1 MLSVLTFKKAIV
13 ISVVVFIFSLMQM
26 DTLAGQDWER
36 ITQLHTERTGFTT
49 AVVDDEI
56 YLIGGTLAENVKPG
70 KRDRGPFGLST
81 VEVYNTEKNTWRQ
94 RADMP
99 TPRESPQ
106 AAVVDGI
113 IYVFGGYSA
122 KDNKIASMKLTV
134 LVEAYDP
141 ENGIWIRK
149 QDMPI
154 SRLYFGLSVVGGK
167 VYLIGGSE
175 GIGEG
180 HEQRMGRVD
189 IYDPASDTWMEGPK
203 MPTRRIPSGVGVVN
217 DRIYAIGGYGW
228 PPDATGGPYLTVTEE
243 YNAITR
249 QWRKKNDMLD
259 LRLGFAPVVV
269 RDDIYLIGGFVIG
282 VVSKWLATV
291 DVYNPQTEA
300 WSDIPVLPIP
310 LIPFNASAV
319 NGKIYVFGGY
329 KEGGQHFSD
338 VLMFDTGFR
347 AVEASGKS
355 LKCWGVLK
363 APQQNHR

>member
-1 MLSVLTFKKAIV
+1 MLRVFNLKKTIV
-13 ISVVVFIFSLMQM
+13 IGTVIFIFLIMSLEGS
-26 DTLAGQDWER
+26 AGPDWEVV
-36 ITQLHTERTGFTT
+36 TQLPTERTGFTT
-49 AVVDDEI
+49 AVIDDEI

-81 VEVYNTEKNTWRQ
+81 VEVYDTQKNTWRQ

-99 TPRESPQ
+99 TPRESAQ

-134 LVEAYDP
+134 RVEAYDP

-154 SRLYFGLSVVGGK
+154 SRLYFGLGVVGGK

-180 HEQRMGRVD
+180 HERRMDRVD

-203 MPTRRIPSGVGVVN
+203 MPTRRIPGGVGVVN

-243 YNAITR
+243 YNTISR

-269 RDDIYLIGGFVIG
+269 RDEIYLIGGFVVG
-282 VVSKWLATV
+282 VVSKWFATV
-291 DVYNPQTEA
+291 DVYNPQTQA
-300 WSDIPVLPIP
+300 WSDIPALPIP
-310 LIPFNASAV
+310 LIPFNAAAV

-329 KEGGQHFSD
+329 KEGGQHFSG
-338 VLMFDTGFR
+338 VLVFDTGFR
-347 AVEASGKS
+347 AVEANGKS
-355 LKCWGVLK
+355 FARWGELKTE
-363 APQQNHR
+363 PQR